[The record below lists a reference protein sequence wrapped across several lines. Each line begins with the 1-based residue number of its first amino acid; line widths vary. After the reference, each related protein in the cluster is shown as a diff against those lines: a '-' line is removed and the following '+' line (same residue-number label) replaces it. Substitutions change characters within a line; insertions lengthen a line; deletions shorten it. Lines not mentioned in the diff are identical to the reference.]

1 MKYGGEFRNNEGIQV
16 FFSSRVKL
24 AGEVILM
31 VL

>member
-1 MKYGGEFRNNEGIQV
+1 MKYGGEFRNEGIQV